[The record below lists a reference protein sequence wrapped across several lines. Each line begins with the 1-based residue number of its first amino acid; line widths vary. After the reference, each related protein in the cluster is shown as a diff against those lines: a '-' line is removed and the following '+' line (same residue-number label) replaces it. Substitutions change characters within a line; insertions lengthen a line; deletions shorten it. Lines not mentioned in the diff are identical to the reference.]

1 MTTKKQTIGIIGL
14 WHLGCSLAAA
24 WSQLGKKIIGFDYNT
39 ERINGLQRG
48 IPPIFEPLLK
58 ETIQK
63 SIDTQSLTFSSDITS
78 LAQCDFIFIA
88 HDTPV
93 KDDDTCDLT
102 ILEKSIRDLSEII
115 DNNSIVI
122 VSSQTPVGYC
132 TKLRTILREKNA
144 TVELAYSPEN
154 LQLGKS
160 IECYLNPGRIIL
172 GTSDK
177 KTEKTCIDLFQDITD
192 NILPMAIESAEM
204 VKHGINS
211 FLSTSIVFSNHLAD
225 ICEQTN
231 ADIND
236 VVNGIKSD
244 LRIGPKAYLS
254 PGIGFSGG
262 TLGRD
267 LKVLSST
274 NAKHGGLASLFDT
287 IYAYNTKRKYGIIDK
302 VVKILGNVENK
313 TIGILGLTYKPGTST
328 VRRSIPLEIA
338 EILHNKKAIVKA
350 YDPKADLSELSYKPK
365 FIISDNIKD
374 VSKNANLLL
383 LLTEWPQFKEYDW
396 AKIIN
401 TMSGNIFFDAKNVLS
416 QIKMEKIGFKYFS
429 VGKNNGNIEFKNNN
443 NNWREL
449 GNRI

>member
-14 WHLGCSLAAA
+14 WHLGCSLAAS
-24 WSQLGKKIIGFDYNT
+24 WSQLGKTVIGFDYNP
-39 ERINGLQRG
+39 ERINNLQKG
-48 IPPIFEPLLK
+48 IPPIFEPHLK
-58 ETIQK
+58 RTIQK
-63 SIDTQSLTFSSDITS
+63 SIDKHSLTFSPDITS
-78 LAQCDFIFIA
+78 LAKCDFVFVA

-93 KDDDTCDLT
+93 NDDDTCDTT
-102 ILEKSIRDLSEII
+102 ILEKSIRDIR
-115 DNNSIVI
+115 SILKNDTIVV
-122 VSSQTPVGYC
+122 VSSQSPVSYC
-132 TKLRTILREKNA
+132 STLRRILQEKNS
-144 TVELAYSPEN
+144 TLELAYSPEN

-172 GTSDK
+172 GTSNK
-177 KTEKTCIDLFQDITD
+177 KTEQKCINLFQDITD

-231 ADIND
+231 ANIND
-236 VVNGIKSD
+236 VVHGIKSD

-274 NAKHGGLASLFDT
+274 NAKHRGFASLFDT
-287 IYAYNTKRKYGIIDK
+287 IYTYNSKRKHGIIDK
-302 VVKILGNVENK
+302 VIKILGNIENK

-328 VRRSIPLEIA
+328 IRRSIPLEIA
-338 EILHNKKAIVKA
+338 EILHDKKAIVKA

-365 FIISDNIKD
+365 FTISKNIKD
-374 VSKNANLLL
+374 VSQNANLLL
-383 LLTEWPQFKEYDW
+383 LLTEWPDFKEYDW
-396 AKIIN
+396 TKIVN
-401 TMSGNIFFDAKNVLS
+401 TMSDNIFFDAKNSLS
-416 QIKMEKIGFKYFS
+416 QSNMEKMGFNYFS
-429 VGKNNGNIEFKNNN
+429 VGKNNGNIEFTNNN
-443 NNWREL
+443 NNRREL
-449 GNRI
+449 GYRI